1 MAIRFLNALNIDGT
15 ITATINQDA
24 NSGYDGILVSTSGLI
39 ERRTKAQILSD
50 IGAGTMS
57 SFTVSADTNTATTTI
72 TNGETLSLV
81 GGTGVSTV
89 SNPDGTITIT
99 ATGSSYSGWTLAG
112 DSGSSQDIA
121 SGNTVTIAGGDII
134 DTVVGATDTLTIT
147 HGAVSRND
155 TTSTAS
161 PGYGGTV
168 DVVNTITTTSEGH
181 VSAVDIQTITFPSAE
196 NYSWTLTADSGSNQT
211 ISSGNTVDI
220 SGTANNIST
229 VVGATDKVTIDLI
242 DTGVSA
248 GA

>member
-134 DTVVGATDTLTIT
+134 DTVVGATDTLTIN

-211 ISSGNTVDI
+211 I
-220 SGTANNIST
+220 
-229 VVGATDKVTIDLI
+229 
-242 DTGVSA
+242 
-248 GA
+248 